1 MSPTQLASLKAE
13 NDRAVITVDG
23 QKLNVEQANFTGT
36 NGDDTI
42 NGTALADIING
53 LAGND
58 TINAGGGDD
67 TINAG
72 LGISGYFGDNV
83 DGEAG
88 NDLLIADFSGS
99 TSYITHSVTD
109 AGANSYYGQL
119 YNSDSTRGVSF
130 EGIERFN
137 ITGTNFADSIF
148 GGAGK
153 DTLNGGAGKD
163 YIVSGGG
170 ADVING
176 GTGIDAIELDL
187 STNTSNLAINIK
199 TGNFTVAGATVTNTE
214 RFGGLTTGG
223 GNDIITG
230 GRYKDVINT
239 GDGDDTID
247 AGLGHNVIEA
257 GDGDDLLIID
267 YSSLNRAMTHTG
279 YDYNYNGISGYS
291 NSGYN
296 GSNVNDYLDFS
307 GIERFNI
314 TGTVYGETINGGEN
328 KDILKGGG
336 GDDIMSTGGGGNDI
350 VDGGTGIDS
359 IDLNL
364 SSSNTALTIDI
375 TSTNFTAGGVTV
387 TNVEAF
393 DTLTTGS
400 GNDKIT
406 GSVYD
411 DKIVSGNG
419 NDTINAGSGQNT
431 VTAGVGNDLLII
443 DYSSLNSAILD
454 YALYDNPTGY
464 EGKIS
469 SGTNFVDFSGV
480 ERFNITGNSDDDT
493 IKGGKSIDI
502 LRGNAGNDDLTGGN
516 GNDTYVIDADV
527 DFGLDTIIETVAD
540 GDTDIIDFSSS
551 TAAININL
559 GTTAV
564 QTVAAN
570 VQLLIPTTAV
580 EGVIGGNGSDTIT
593 GGIGNQKLTGGNAHD
608 VYVIDAD
615 IHTGTDTINEIATA
629 VGGIDTIDLRD
640 TTKAVTVNLRTIA
653 SQTVATGVQLVIPVI
668 AVENVYGGA
677 GNDILTGNTFN
688 NTLWGGGGNDTL
700 KGGTGTGI
708 DSFLFSGGALGTS
721 SITARL
727 GKDTI
732 SDFVSGQDK
741 IVLSKATFAN
751 ITSAKDTAIGTNFA
765 MVTTDALAAAST
777 AVITYSQ
784 ATKTLFYNENGNL
797 AGLGTNG
804 GGFATLT
811 TTPSLLA
818 GDFTIIA

>member
-1 MSPTQLASLKAE
+1 M
-13 NDRAVITVDG
+13 
-23 QKLNVEQANFTGT
+23 
-36 NGDDTI
+36 
-42 NGTALADIING
+42 NG

-58 TINAGGGDD
+58 TINAGSG
-67 TINAG
+67 NAG
-72 LGISGYFGDNV
+72 LGYDYV
-83 DGEAG
+83 YGEAG
-88 NDLLIADFSGS
+88 NDLLIADFSES
-99 TSYITHSVTD
+99 TKALDSSVND
-109 AGANSYYGQL
+109 AGANSYDGSFI
-119 YNSDSTRGVSF
+119 NSDATHRVGF

-137 ITGTNFADSIF
+137 ITGTNFTDNIF

-153 DTLNGGAGKD
+153 DILNGGAGKD
-163 YIVSGGG
+163 YIRSGGG

-187 STNTSNLAINIK
+187 SSNTNSLTINIK
-199 TGNFTVAGATVTNTE
+199 TANFTVAGAAVSNTE
-214 RFGGLTTGG
+214 RFGLLTTGS

-230 GRYKDVINT
+230 GRYEDVINT

-247 AGLGHNVIEA
+247 AGLGHNVVNA

-267 YSSLNRAMTHTG
+267 YSSLTTAMTHTEN
-279 YDYNYNGISGYS
+279 YYNYNGIAGYS

-296 GSNVNDYLDFS
+296 GSNVNDYLDFT
-307 GIERFNI
+307 GVERFNI
-314 TGTVYGETINGGEN
+314 TGTAYGEYIYGGEN

-336 GDDIMSTGGGGNDI
+336 GDDIISTGGGGNDI
-350 VDGGTGIDS
+350 VDGGIGIDK
-359 IDLNL
+359 IDINL
-364 SSSNTALTIDI
+364 SSSNTALAINI

-400 GNDKIT
+400 GNDTIT
-406 GSVYD
+406 GGIYD

-419 NDTINAGSGQNT
+419 NDTINAGLGQNT

-516 GNDTYVIDADV
+516 GNDTYLIDADV
-527 DFGLDTIIETVAD
+527 DFGLDTITEIVAD

-551 TAAININL
+551 TAAIKIDL
-559 GTTAV
+559 GNTTV

-570 VQLLIPTTAV
+570 VQLLIPTLAV
-580 EGVIGGNGSDTIT
+580 EGVIGGNGSDNIT
-593 GGIGNQKLTGGNAHD
+593 GGIGSQKLSGGNGYD
-608 VYVIDAD
+608 VYAIDAD
-615 IHTGTDTINEIATA
+615 IHTGTDTINETAT
-629 VGGIDTIDLRD
+629 GGIDTIDLRT
-640 TTKAVTVNLRTIA
+640 TTKAVTVNLSVA
-653 SQTVATGVQLVIPVI
+653 STQTVATGVQLVIPVI

-677 GNDILTGNTFN
+677 GNDNLTGNALA
-688 NTLWGGGGNDTL
+688 NTLYGGGGNDTL
-700 KGGTGTGI
+700 KGSTGS
-708 DSFLFSGGALGTS
+708 DRFLFSYGALGTS

-727 GKDTI
+727 GKDTM

-741 IVLSKATFAN
+741 IVLSKATFGK
-751 ITSAKDTAIGTNFA
+751 ITSAKDTPIGGNFA
-765 MVTTDALAAAST
+765 MVATDALAASSSAF
-777 AVITYSQ
+777 ITYSQ

-797 AGLGTNG
+797 AGLGTSG
-804 GGFATLT
+804 GGFANLT
-811 TTPSLLA
+811 NTPSLVG
-818 GDFTIIA
+818 GDFSIVA